1 MRGIIVDFVNDF
13 DIIISDVSGVLGK
26 SIDKAK
32 YEIIDR
38 GIPNQPRS
46 LPTRMMGSTLFG
58 MKASS

>member
-38 GIPNQPRS
+38 GIPDQPRS
-46 LPTRMMGSTLFG
+46 LQPE
-58 MKASS
+58 